1 MLRFRATSIKR
12 IFWKKIVIFI
22 TYFAVSFLF
31 ENMIKLID
39 FSSEVV
45 QMILM
50 KNIVRDGDPV
60 LRQEAENVTF
70 PLSESDRKLAND
82 MMEYLVT
89 SQDETLA
96 KKYGLRAGVGLAAPQ
111 VGVSKM
117 MAAVLVP
124 AETEGGQSPFT
135 DVIIN
140 PVIVSHSVQDGALTE
155 GEGCLSVDEDVPGFV
170 PRHDR
175 ITLRYQ
181 DVEGET
187 HKVRLRDYP
196 AIICQHE
203 IDHLHG
209 ILFYDHID
217 RDHPFEISEDTVMF
231 D

>member
-1 MLRFRATSIKR
+1 
-12 IFWKKIVIFI
+12 
-22 TYFAVSFLF
+22 
-31 ENMIKLID
+31 
-39 FSSEVV
+39 
-45 QMILM
+45 MILM

-60 LRQEAENVTF
+60 LRRKADQVSF
-70 PLSESDRKLAND
+70 PLSDKDRKLATD
-82 MMEYLVT
+82 MMDYLVN
-89 SQDETLA
+89 SQDEVTA

-124 AETEGGQSPFT
+124 AEEPDAPSPFT

-140 PVIVSHSVQDGALTE
+140 PVIVSHSVQDGALSE
-155 GEGCLSVDEDVPGFV
+155 GEGCLSVDKNVPGFV

-181 DVEGET
+181 DTEGET
-187 HKVRLRDYP
+187 HKIRLKDYP
-196 AIICQHE
+196 AIVCQHE

-209 ILFYDHID
+209 VLFYDHID
-217 RDHPFEISEDTVMF
+217 TKHPFTVKDDTVMF